1 MRMKL
6 TWFERQLD
14 RMVWRWFSAGTGAG
28 AAVLVALQHLGIW
41 WAVAVYLA
49 IIAALALLSTWHV
62 RRFAARVTREANEER
77 ARR

>member
-1 MRMKL
+1 MKR
-6 TWFERQLD
+6 TPFQRDLD

-28 AAVLVALQHLGIW
+28 AGIVVALQQFGIW
-41 WAVAVYLA
+41 AAVAVYLA

-62 RRFAARVTREANEER
+62 RRFAVRVLREANEER